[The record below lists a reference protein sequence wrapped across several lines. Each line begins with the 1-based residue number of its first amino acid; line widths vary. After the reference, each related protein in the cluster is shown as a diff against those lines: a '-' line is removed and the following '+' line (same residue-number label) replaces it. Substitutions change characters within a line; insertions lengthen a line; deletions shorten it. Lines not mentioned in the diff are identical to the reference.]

1 MAEPFTLHSK
11 VDRPHIESDKAED
24 VHVLITIEPNQAV
37 LGQANSLPVHLVL
50 LMDVSASMDLLV
62 RFDPNAQA
70 VGEEMTEGQHSQQ
83 VVSEVPSRRE
93 MASSVVAR
101 LVQKLQPADQITIV
115 AYDDKSHMLAQG
127 ISTDDAE
134 GLAFA
139 LGNLGKVGGGGSN
152 LVKGL
157 EAVRHALTQVD
168 DASCT
173 RKLVLLTDGA
183 DENPQAALDYTRK
196 LAREFSLP
204 TVALGTGECKVS
216 FLTELARTTLAGTFN
231 HIKHETEAE
240 QLFQQIL
247 ASQKNVQATNVN
259 LKLWLSPDLQ
269 VRELYRTRPEIL
281 FAGNLHPDARNCVDL
296 RLEQMEKG
304 KAYEFL
310 FRCTL
315 PIRPAN
321 QRLRL
326 AKASLSYDLPALGQK
341 SLAQEA
347 NIVVAYTA
355 DANQARE
362 RSGDVLRV
370 LNRAEVQRQVLFL
383 QAKIDVLQQGKQT
396 PRDQT
401 IIASLLK
408 TLIAKFEQFGDQ
420 AMVNQ
425 YRSMQAEFLKSGDIS
440 QEMLNRSLAAS
451 SRAEERVVAQD
462 IDF

>member
-1 MAEPFTLHSK
+1 M
-11 VDRPHIESDKAED
+11 
-24 VHVLITIEPNQAV
+24 
-37 LGQANSLPVHLVL
+37 
-50 LMDVSASMDLLV
+50 SATFIPM
-62 RFDPNAQA
+62 P
-70 VGEEMTEGQHSQQ
+70 G
-83 VVSEVPSRRE
+83 
-93 MASSVVAR
+93 
-101 LVQKLQPADQITIV
+101 
-115 AYDDKSHMLAQG
+115 
-127 ISTDDAE
+127 
-134 GLAFA
+134 
-139 LGNLGKVGGGGSN
+139 
-152 LVKGL
+152 
-157 EAVRHALTQVD
+157 
-168 DASCT
+168 
-173 RKLVLLTDGA
+173 
-183 DENPQAALDYTRK
+183 
-196 LAREFSLP
+196 
-204 TVALGTGECKVS
+204 TV
-216 FLTELARTTLAGTFN
+216 
-231 HIKHETEAE
+231 
-240 QLFQQIL
+240 
-247 ASQKNVQATNVN
+247 
-259 LKLWLSPDLQ
+259 
-269 VRELYRTRPEIL
+269 
-281 FAGNLHPDARNCVDL
+281 VDL

-326 AKASLSYDLPALGQK
+326 AKASLSYDLPGAGQK
-341 SLAQEA
+341 SLAQET

-383 QAKIDVLQQGKQT
+383 QAKIDVLQQGKRT

-401 IIASLLK
+401 IIAALLK